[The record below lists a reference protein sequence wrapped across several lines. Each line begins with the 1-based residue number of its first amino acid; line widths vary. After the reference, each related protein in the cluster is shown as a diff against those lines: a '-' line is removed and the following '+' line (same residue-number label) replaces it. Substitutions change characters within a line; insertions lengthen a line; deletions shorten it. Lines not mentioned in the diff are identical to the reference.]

1 MPAINCNINNCA
13 HNTNGTCYA
22 NKISVNGKKARTSNN
37 TCCSSFVN
45 ESGYSNLTN
54 STLDSNP
61 CNSLNCTVKTCVNN
75 AGNIC
80 ALRDVSI
87 TSHADNANL
96 LSETYCG
103 GVASFFV

>member
-61 CNSLNCTVKTCVNN
+61 CNSLNYTVKTCVNN

-103 GVASFFV
+103 SFRCK

>member
-61 CNSLNCTVKTCVNN
+61 CNSC
-75 AGNIC
+75 
-80 ALRDVSI
+80 R
-87 TSHADNANL
+87 
-96 LSETYCG
+96 
-103 GVASFFV
+103 

>member
-87 TSHADNANL
+87 TSHADNAKL

-103 GVASFFV
+103 SCRCK

>member
-45 ESGYSNLTN
+45 ESAHRGWTIS
-54 STLDSNP
+54 
-61 CNSLNCTVKTCVNN
+61 
-75 AGNIC
+75 
-80 ALRDVSI
+80 R
-87 TSHADNANL
+87 
-96 LSETYCG
+96 
-103 GVASFFV
+103 